1 MDAGQNYITLPNGKD
16 YHGQSDTGCSF
27 QDADSIK
34 VHTHGNKVFGPNGD
48 VMVSGCSGGSPDVDD
63 AVDAAGSAKSDSGGE
78 STGCRLFNNTDCSS
92 GHDIGHIPVR
102 ETRLLRHFYTKT
114 LTLPRQARDKHR
126 KKSKQR
132 RVFLRGLSWPRLRN
146 AWRSVRRIAH
156 VRLVSGGSLVACTA
170 AT

>member
-1 MDAGQNYITLPNGKD
+1 VTPHRNWPGWFPLPGFEETFYENACIMDAGQNYITLPNGKG
-16 YHGQSDTGCSF
+16 YHGQSGTGCSF

-102 ETRLLRHFYTKT
+102 ETRLLRHFYTENAHFTKT
-114 LTLPRQARDKHR
+114 
-126 KKSKQR
+126 
-132 RVFLRGLSWPRLRN
+132 G
-146 AWRSVRRIAH
+146 
-156 VRLVSGGSLVACTA
+156 SGQT
-170 AT
+170 